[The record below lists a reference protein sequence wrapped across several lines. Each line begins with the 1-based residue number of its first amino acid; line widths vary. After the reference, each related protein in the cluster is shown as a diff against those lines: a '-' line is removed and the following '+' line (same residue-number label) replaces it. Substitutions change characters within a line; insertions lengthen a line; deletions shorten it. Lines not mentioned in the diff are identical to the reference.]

1 MLYTRVSKRF
11 LVLRTSS
18 GAILKFLAIFL
29 IVVLS
34 YLQYAFWFKSGGVAD
49 AKILML
55 KIKEKEREINSINI
69 GNRRLI
75 AEVKDL
81 EDGLDAVE
89 ERARSLIGMIKEDE
103 VFLRINSA
111 NSDSNYPQATSL
123 DEGR

>member
-55 KIKEKEREINSINI
+55 KIEEKEREINSINI

-103 VFLRINSA
+103 VFLRTNSA

>member
-18 GAILKFLAIFL
+18 GTILKFLAIFL

-111 NSDSNYPQATSL
+111 NSDTNYPQATSL

>member
-1 MLYTRVSKRF
+1 LKV
-11 LVLRTSS
+11 LV
-18 GAILKFLAIFL
+18 IFL
-29 IVVLS
+29 FVVFS
-34 YLQYAFWFKSGGVAD
+34 YLQYAFWFESGGVAD

-55 KIKEKEREINSINI
+55 KIDEKEKEINSIKV

-103 VFLRINSA
+103 VFLRVNPINA
-111 NSDSNYPQATSL
+111 NSNNSRAVVL
-123 DEGR
+123 D

>member
-18 GAILKFLAIFL
+18 STILKFLAIFL

-55 KIKEKEREINSINI
+55 KIEEKEKEINSINI

-111 NSDSNYPQATSL
+111 NRDSNYSQATSL
-123 DEGR
+123 DEER

>member
-55 KIKEKEREINSINI
+55 KIEEKEREINSINI

-103 VFLRINSA
+103 VFLRINPA
-111 NSDSNYPQATSL
+111 NSDSSYPQATSL

>member
-1 MLYTRVSKRF
+1 MPYIRGSRHF
-11 LVLRTSS
+11 RVLRISS
-18 GAILKFLAIFL
+18 STILKFLAIFL

-34 YLQYAFWFKSGGVAD
+34 YLQYAFWFKGGGVAD

-55 KIKEKEREINSINI
+55 KIKEKEEEINSLKV

-75 AEVKDL
+75 AEVRDL

-103 VFLRINSA
+103 IFLRVNS
-111 NSDSNYPQATSL
+111 SNASSSYSEETEL
-123 DEGR
+123 K

>member
-1 MLYTRVSKRF
+1 MPYILGSRHFR
-11 LVLRTSS
+11 VLRIPSS
-18 GAILKFLAIFL
+18 TILKFLAIFL

-55 KIKEKEREINSINI
+55 KIEEKKEEINSIKI

-75 AEVKDL
+75 AEVRDL

-103 VFLRINSA
+103 IFLRVNST
-111 NSDSNYPQATSL
+111 NVSSSYSQETEL
-123 DEGR
+123 K

>member
-55 KIKEKEREINSINI
+55 KIEEKEKEINSINI

-111 NSDSNYPQATSL
+111 NSDSNYPQAISL

>member
-49 AKILML
+49 AKILTL
-55 KIKEKEREINSINI
+55 KIEEKEKEINSINI

-111 NSDSNYPQATSL
+111 NSDTNYPQATSL

>member
-1 MLYTRVSKRF
+1 MLYTRASKRF
-11 LVLRTSS
+11 PVLRIPSS
-18 GAILKFLAIFL
+18 TILKFLAISL

-34 YLQYAFWFKSGGVAD
+34 YLQYAFWFESGGVAD
-49 AKILML
+49 AKVLML
-55 KIKEKEREINSINI
+55 KIEEKEREINSIQV

-103 VFLRINSA
+103 VFLRINPA

>member
-1 MLYTRVSKRF
+1 MLYTRASKRF
-11 LVLRTSS
+11 PVLRIPSS
-18 GAILKFLAIFL
+18 TILKFLAISL

-34 YLQYAFWFKSGGVAD
+34 YLQYAFWLKSGGVAD
-49 AKILML
+49 AKVLML
-55 KIKEKEREINSINI
+55 KIEEKEREINSIQV

-103 VFLRINSA
+103 VFLRINPA
-111 NSDSNYPQATSL
+111 NSDSNYPQAISL

>member
-18 GAILKFLAIFL
+18 GTILKFLAIFL

-55 KIKEKEREINSINI
+55 KIEEKEREINSINI

>member
-55 KIKEKEREINSINI
+55 KIEEKEKEINSINI

-103 VFLRINSA
+103 VFLRINPA

>member
-18 GAILKFLAIFL
+18 GTILKFLAIFL
-29 IVVLS
+29 IVALS

-55 KIKEKEREINSINI
+55 KIEEKEREINSINI

-103 VFLRINSA
+103 VFLRINPA
-111 NSDSNYPQATSL
+111 NSDSSYPQATSL

>member
-11 LVLRTSS
+11 PVLRTSS
-18 GAILKFLAIFL
+18 STVLKFLAIFL

-55 KIKEKEREINSINI
+55 KIEEKEREINSINI
-69 GNRRLI
+69 GNRLLI

-103 VFLRINSA
+103 VFLRINPA
-111 NSDSNYPQATSL
+111 NSNSHYPPATSL
-123 DEGR
+123 DEVR

>member
-55 KIKEKEREINSINI
+55 KIEEKEKEINSINI

-111 NSDSNYPQATSL
+111 NSDTNYPQATS
-123 DEGR
+123 

>member
-11 LVLRTSS
+11 LVSRTSS

-55 KIKEKEREINSINI
+55 KIEEKEREINSINI

-111 NSDSNYPQATSL
+111 NSDTNYPQATSL

>member
-111 NSDSNYPQATSL
+111 NSDTNYPQATSL

>member
-11 LVLRTSS
+11 PVLRTSS
-18 GAILKFLAIFL
+18 STVLKFLAIFL

-55 KIKEKEREINSINI
+55 KIEEKEREINSINI

-111 NSDSNYPQATSL
+111 NSDTNYPQATSV

>member
-1 MLYTRVSKRF
+1 MST
-11 LVLRTSS
+11 
-18 GAILKFLAIFL
+18 ILKFLAISL

-49 AKILML
+49 AKIFML
-55 KIKEKEREINSINI
+55 KIEEKEREINSINI

>member
-11 LVLRTSS
+11 PVLRTPSS
-18 GAILKFLAIFL
+18 AILKFLAIFL

-103 VFLRINSA
+103 VFLRINPA
-111 NSDSNYPQATSL
+111 NSDSNYPQAISL

>member
-1 MLYTRVSKRF
+1 MLSIQA
-11 LVLRTSS
+11 LRPFRILRIFSS
-18 GAILKFLAIFL
+18 AILKFLAIFL
-29 IVVLS
+29 VVVFS

-55 KIKEKEREINSINI
+55 KIEEKEREINSINI

-89 ERARSLIGMIKEDE
+89 ERARSLIGMICLLYTSPSPRDG
-103 VFLRINSA
+103 LLSRMPSSA
-111 NSDSNYPQATSL
+111 
-123 DEGR
+123 

>member
-55 KIKEKEREINSINI
+55 KIEEKEREINSINI

>member
-1 MLYTRVSKRF
+1 MKFLTIF
-11 LVLRTSS
+11 LV
-18 GAILKFLAIFL
+18 
-29 IVVLS
+29 VVFS

-55 KIKEKEREINSINI
+55 KIEEKEREINNINI

-103 VFLRINSA
+103 VFLRINPA
-111 NSDSNYPQATSL
+111 NANSNYPRATLL
-123 DEGR
+123 DNGR

>member
-18 GAILKFLAIFL
+18 GTILKFLAIFL

-55 KIKEKEREINSINI
+55 QIEEKEREINSINI

-103 VFLRINSA
+103 VFLRINPA

>member
-103 VFLRINSA
+103 VFLRINPA
-111 NSDSNYPQATSL
+111 NSDSSYPQATSL

>member
-55 KIKEKEREINSINI
+55 KIEEKEKEINSINI

-111 NSDSNYPQATSL
+111 NSDTNYPQATSL

>member
-18 GAILKFLAIFL
+18 GTILKFLAIFL

>member
-18 GAILKFLAIFL
+18 GTILKFLAIFL

-55 KIKEKEREINSINI
+55 KIEEKEKEINSINI

>member
-18 GAILKFLAIFL
+18 GKILKFLAIFL

-55 KIKEKEREINSINI
+55 KIEEKEREINSINI

-111 NSDSNYPQATSL
+111 NSDTNYPQATSL

>member
-103 VFLRINSA
+103 VFLRINPA

>member
-18 GAILKFLAIFL
+18 GTILKFLAIFL

-55 KIKEKEREINSINI
+55 KIEEKEKEINSINI

-111 NSDSNYPQATSL
+111 NSDTNYPQATSL

>member
-55 KIKEKEREINSINI
+55 KIEEKEREINSINI

-111 NSDSNYPQATSL
+111 NSDTNYPQATSL